1 MICERH
7 RPNFHGHLVS
17 GLISGANSNDHHP
30 KAFESDGLMIS
41 CTFLYPEQFDAL
53 RRTYDCEKNMV
64 ESLSRC
70 VKWNVSGGKSGSAF
84 LKTQGKYLLIIGNVA
99 HPNNYKTIVLLP
111 RSYRS
116 LSCKQWK
123 RLHLHTL
130 IICRQQFM
138 PTLVL
143 VWWSFSLSLTVCQ
156 SASYLTCKSFWLLQV
171 DFQENGQGQGTGQI
185 KVDTNEFTC
194 YGELVLRQTFQRGME
209 CSCLATTELK
219 HPADI

>member
-84 LKTQGKYLLIIGNVA
+84 LKTQGKNLLIISNVA
-99 HPNNYKTIVLLP
+99 HPNQLQDDRFIAKELSKPELQTMETFAPAYFDYMSSAIHANVSACLVVFL
-111 RSYRS
+111 S
-116 LSCKQWK
+116 LSD
-123 RLHLHTL
+123 
-130 IICRQQFM
+130 
-138 PTLVL
+138 
-143 VWWSFSLSLTVCQ
+143 SLSISVLP
-156 SASYLTCKSFWLLQV
+156 YLQKF
-171 DFQENGQGQGTGQI
+171 
-185 KVDTNEFTC
+185 
-194 YGELVLRQTFQRGME
+194 LVVT
-209 CSCLATTELK
+209 S
-219 HPADI
+219 